1 MCIRDRIK
9 TSKEYT
15 PDESLAPEIIMLNSR
30 NLHNCFVLTA
40 ICGGMV
46 AGILGLTGLEGLY
59 FYLVMFVLGM
69 LAVLVR
75 LKFSPSPYF
84 RSFGQTVVGELTA
97 HILSYLL
104 FWVIFHNLVNI
115 Y

>member
-1 MCIRDRIK
+1 MSHLLLKLSCSTHEISTTGKSNI
-9 TSKEYT
+9 
-15 PDESLAPEIIMLNSR
+15 APS
-30 NLHNCFVLTA
+30 FVLTA